1 MAVEVAAMRRG
12 CVWPISPVPPAPM
25 PRPIDRQ
32 ILGNCVV
39 LPEPVSPLTI
49 TTWCAAMAWAI
60 SSRRAE
66 TGSASGKAIGGT
78 ALARARR
85 ASSAAAS
92 ASGVGFC
99 RRGRRPPAS
108 AGPGWRA
115 GRLASF
121 GEGREG
127 AADGGETWE
136 SDIGRDYNP
145 RIFSSPARAPH
156 RARRHTPFRP

>member
-1 MAVEVAAMRRG
+1 MRRG

-49 TTWCAAMAWAI
+49 TTWCAATARAI

-66 TGSASGKAIGGT
+66 TGNASGKLIGGT

-108 AGPGWRA
+108 AWPAWRA

-121 GEGREG
+121 GEDWEG
-127 AADGGETWE
+127 AAGGGETWE

-145 RIFSSPARAPH
+145 RIFPLPARPPAA
-156 RARRHTPFRP
+156 ARPAHSIRP